1 MQDADYERLVALPN
15 FSLFSFLKLILAME
29 YKQFVFNPIQEN
41 TYVVY
46 DETGEAAI
54 IDAGNF
60 SERENAALADFVS
73 GKDLTVKAVLCT
85 HCHWDHIFGLDWVAQ
100 QYKPEI
106 YCHAEDLPWIENFSH
121 ICMSYGFG
129 ERAVAY
135 PTQFYTT
142 GETISFGHTQLKVL
156 HTPGH
161 SQGGVALYCKADNV
175 LFSGDTLFFGSIG
188 RADLPGGDEQ
198 QLINSINNQ
207 LLALPDETTVLP
219 GHGIGTT
226 IGYERTNNPYLL

>member
-1 MQDADYERLVALPN
+1 MN
-15 FSLFSFLKLILAME
+15 

-46 DETGEAAI
+46 DETREAVI

-60 SERENAALADFVS
+60 NERENAALTDFIR
-73 GKDLTVKAVLCT
+73 GKNLIVKAVLCT
-85 HCHWDHIFGLDWVAQ
+85 HCHWDHIFGLEWVAQ

-129 ERAVAY
+129 ERTVAY
-135 PTQFYTT
+135 PTQFCTN
-142 GETISFGHTQLKVL
+142 GETIKFGNTELTVL

-161 SQGGVALYCKADNV
+161 SAGGVCFYCEADNV
-175 LFSGDTLFFGSIG
+175 LFSGDTLFFSSIG
-188 RADLPGGDEQ
+188 RADLPGGNEP
-198 QLINSINNQ
+198 QLISSIRDK
-207 LLALPDETTVLP
+207 LLTLPDSTAVLP
-219 GHGIGTT
+219 GHGLQTSIGF
-226 IGYERTNNPYLL
+226 ERNNNPYLQ

>member
-1 MQDADYERLVALPN
+1 MPN
-15 FSLFSFLKLILAME
+15 FSLFSFSKLILAME

-73 GKDLTVKAVLCT
+73 GKGLTVKAVLCT

-100 QYKPEI
+100 QYQPQI
-106 YCHAEDLPWIENFSH
+106 YCHAADLAWIENFGH
-121 ICMSYGFG
+121 ICESYGFG
-129 ERAVAY
+129 ERTVAY
-135 PTQFYTT
+135 PTKFYSNGDTV
-142 GETISFGHTQLKVL
+142 GFGHSELKVL

-161 SQGGVALYCKADNV
+161 SQGGVALYSKADNL
-175 LFSGDTLFFGSIG
+175 LFSGDTLFFNSIG

-198 QLINSINNQ
+198 QLIESIKNQ
-207 LLALPDETTVLP
+207 LLTLPDDTAVLP
-219 GHGIGTT
+219 GHGLQTSIGF
-226 IGYERTNNPYLL
+226 ERTNNPYLQ

>member
-1 MQDADYERLVALPN
+1 MQGADYERLVALPN

-73 GKDLTVKAVLCT
+73 GKGLTVKAVLCT

-135 PTQFYTT
+135 PTQFYTS
-142 GETISFGHTQLKVL
+142 GETISFGHTELKVL

-161 SQGGVALYCKADNV
+161 SQGGVALYCKADNL

-198 QLINSINNQ
+198 QLVNSIKNQ

>member
-1 MQDADYERLVALPN
+1 MKVNNTKY
-15 FSLFSFLKLILAME
+15 FSIFRFIFNKKETQQIME

-46 DETGEAAI
+46 DETREAVI

-60 SERENAALADFVS
+60 NERENAALTDFIS
-73 GKDLTVKAVLCT
+73 GKNLIVKAVLCT

-129 ERAVAY
+129 ERKAPY
-135 PTQFYTT
+135 PTNFIADSQ
-142 GETISFGHTQLKVL
+142 TIKFGNTVLTVL

-161 SQGGVALYCKADNV
+161 SAGGVCFYCEADNV
-175 LFSGDTLFFGSIG
+175 LFSGDTLFFSSIG
-188 RADLPGGDEQ
+188 RADLPGGSEP
-198 QLINSINNQ
+198 QLISSIRDK
-207 LLALPDETTVLP
+207 LLVLPDSTAVLP
-219 GHGIGTT
+219 GHGLQTSIGF
-226 IGYERTNNPYLL
+226 ERTNNPYLQ

>member
-1 MQDADYERLVALPN
+1 
-15 FSLFSFLKLILAME
+15 ME

-46 DETGEAAI
+46 DKTHEAVI

-60 SERENAALADFVS
+60 NERENAALTDFIS
-73 GKDLTVKAVLCT
+73 GKSLIVKAVLCT

-129 ERAVAY
+129 ERTVAY
-135 PTQFYTT
+135 PTQFCTN
-142 GETISFGHTQLKVL
+142 GETIKFGNTELMVL

-161 SQGGVALYCKADNV
+161 SAGGVCFYCEADNV
-175 LFSGDTLFFGSIG
+175 LFSGDTLFFNSIG
-188 RADLPGGDEQ
+188 RADLPGGNEP
-198 QLINSINNQ
+198 QLISSIHDK
-207 LLALPDETTVLP
+207 LLALPDNTAVLP
-219 GHGIGTT
+219 GHGLQTSIGF
-226 IGYERTNNPYLL
+226 ERQNNPYLI

>member
-1 MQDADYERLVALPN
+1 
-15 FSLFSFLKLILAME
+15 ME

-46 DETGEAAI
+46 DETREAVI

-60 SERENAALADFVS
+60 NERENAALTDFIS
-73 GKDLTVKAVLCT
+73 GKNLIVKAVLCT

-129 ERAVAY
+129 ERKAPY
-135 PTQFYTT
+135 PTNFIADSQ
-142 GETISFGHTQLKVL
+142 TIKFGNTVLTVL

-161 SQGGVALYCKADNV
+161 SAGGVCFYCEADNV
-175 LFSGDTLFFGSIG
+175 LFSGDTLFFSSIG
-188 RADLPGGDEQ
+188 RADLPGGSEP
-198 QLINSINNQ
+198 QLISSIRDK
-207 LLALPDETTVLP
+207 LLALPDSTAVLP
-219 GHGIGTT
+219 GHGLQTSIGF
-226 IGYERTNNPYLL
+226 ERINNPYLQ